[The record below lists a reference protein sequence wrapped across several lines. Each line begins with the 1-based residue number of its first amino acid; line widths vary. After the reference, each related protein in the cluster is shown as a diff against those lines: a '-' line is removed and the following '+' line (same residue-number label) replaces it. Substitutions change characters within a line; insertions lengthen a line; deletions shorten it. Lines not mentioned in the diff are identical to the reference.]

1 MGPVLLLSAN
11 KDRQNRLMYVE
22 VIASQMSV
30 FFGGHGVAGLE
41 MRPCGLSRN
50 RHVILRQGGV
60 RNHTFVDV

>member
-1 MGPVLLLSAN
+1 
-11 KDRQNRLMYVE
+11 
-22 VIASQMSV
+22 MSV